1 MATVILLGTFDTK
14 GAEYAFLRDTLEAAG
29 CDVTMIN
36 AGVLGEPDYP
46 IEYDRSAVARAAGSD
61 IARLSG
67 SGDRGAAVT
76 TMAEGAAEILQQ
88 LLAAGKVHGVLGA
101 GGSGGTAIIS
111 RAMRQLPVGLPK
123 LLVSTMASGDIRPYV
138 DVSDTAMMYSVVDIA
153 GINSISR
160 DVLANAATA
169 VAAMARAYEGRTRT
183 GSDRPVVGA
192 TMYGTTTPCVDIAR
206 HSLVD
211 AGYEVLVFH
220 ANGSGGRAMERL
232 ITEHRIIAALDITT
246 TELIDEIAGS
256 PFSAGPDR
264 LEAAGRL
271 GIPQVVSL
279 GGTDQITLQTPVTR
293 LPEQFAERIIY
304 AHNPNITLVRTTEA
318 ECVQLGE
325 VIAEKLNRATG
336 PVTVFIP
343 RRGTSMYGIA
353 GGVFHD
359 PVADEALFETLIC
372 SLHESIEVVDMD
384 TDINDPAFGAAMAA
398 RLVAEHRAWL
408 DAGADS
414 AATGT

>member
-1 MATVILLGTFDTK
+1 MATVALVGTFDTK

-29 CDVTMIN
+29 CAVTMIN
-36 AGVLGEPDYP
+36 AGALGEPDYP
-46 IEYDRSAVARAAGSD
+46 VEYDRSTVARAAGTD
-61 IARLSG
+61 IATLSG
-67 SGDRGAAVT
+67 SRDRGAAVT
-76 TMAEGAAEILQQ
+76 AMAEGAATILQR
-88 LLAAGKVHGVLGA
+88 LFAAGKVHGVLGA
-101 GGSGGTAIIS
+101 GGSGGTSIIS
-111 RAMRQLPVGLPK
+111 RAMRQLPIGVPK

-160 DVLANAATA
+160 EVLANAATA
-169 VAAMARAYEGRTRT
+169 VAAMATAYAVRSRSTSGRPT
-183 GSDRPVVGA
+183 VGA

-206 HSLVD
+206 HALVD

-232 ITEHRIIAALDITT
+232 ITEGRITASLDITT

-256 PFSAGPDR
+256 TFSAGPDR

-293 LPEQFAERIIY
+293 LPEEFAERTIY
-304 AHNPNITLVRTTEA
+304 AHNPNITLVRTNPA
-318 ECVQLGE
+318 ECTKLGNM
-325 VIAEKLNRATG
+325 IADKLNRATG

-359 PVADEALFETLIC
+359 PVADEALFDTLKG
-372 SLHESIEVVDMD
+372 SLRPSIDVVDMD
-384 TDINDPAFGAAMAA
+384 TDINDPAFGKAMAT
-398 RLVAEHRAWL
+398 RLVAEHRRRS
-408 DAGADS
+408 GRGVIPES
-414 AATGT
+414 AEP

>member
-1 MATVILLGTFDTK
+1 MATVALLGTFDTK

-29 CDVTMIN
+29 CAVTMIN
-36 AGVLGEPDYP
+36 AGALGEPDYP
-46 IEYDRSAVARAAGSD
+46 VDYDRSAVARAGGTD
-61 IARLSG
+61 IAALTSG
-67 SGDRGAAVT
+67 GDRGAAVT
-76 TMAEGAAEILQQ
+76 AMAEGAATILQR
-88 LLAAGKVHGVLGA
+88 LFAAGKIHGVLGA
-101 GGSGGTAIIS
+101 GGSGGTSIIS
-111 RAMRQLPVGLPK
+111 RAMRQLPVGVPK

-160 DVLANAATA
+160 EVLANAATA
-169 VAAMARAYEGRTRT
+169 VAAMATAYADRARAASGL
-183 GSDRPVVGA
+183 PVVGA

-206 HSLVD
+206 HDLVE

-232 ITEHRIIAALDITT
+232 IAEGRITASLDITT
-246 TELIDEIAGS
+246 TELVDEIAGS

-279 GGTDQITLQTPVTR
+279 GGTDQITLPTSASS
-293 LPEQFAERIIY
+293 LPERFAHRTIY
-304 AHNPNITLVRTTEA
+304 AHNPNITLVRTNPA
-318 ECVQLGE
+318 ECTQLGHI
-325 VIAEKLNRATG
+325 IADKLNRATG

-359 PVADEALFETLIC
+359 PVADEALFDTLQE
-372 SLHESIEVVDMD
+372 SLRPSIDVVDMD
-384 TDINDPAFGAAMAA
+384 TDINDPGFGKAMAA
-398 RLVAEHRAWL
+398 RLIEEHRQWSERAVIPEA
-408 DAGADS
+408 AGP
-414 AATGT
+414 